1 MDHFAGSGL
10 EPIDCVLY
18 FKTKIAGSVKRI
30 MDKMMTI
37 TVILSYTVSLYGL
50 VFFSL
55 EVFFFSLMTQI
66 FFGLLGVKRDGMV
79 RVRTRLVSRIKSGPR
94 LVGRVGSEVRVSDSF
109 HILAVR
115 S

>member
-50 VFFSL
+50 VFSL
-55 EVFFFSLMTQI
+55 WKYFFSLMTQI

-79 RVRTRLVSRIKSGPR
+79 RVRTPPR
-94 LVGRVGSEVRVSDSF
+94 GSGRV
-109 HILAVR
+109 R
-115 S
+115 STG

>member
-1 MDHFAGSGL
+1 
-10 EPIDCVLY
+10 
-18 FKTKIAGSVKRI
+18 
-30 MDKMMTI
+30 
-37 TVILSYTVSLYGL
+37 
-50 VFFSL
+50 
-55 EVFFFSLMTQI
+55 MTQI

-115 S
+115 SSVRSRGRDALVRSGLHPHSRLARLQISWQCLLIYYSIA

>member
-1 MDHFAGSGL
+1 
-10 EPIDCVLY
+10 
-18 FKTKIAGSVKRI
+18 
-30 MDKMMTI
+30 
-37 TVILSYTVSLYGL
+37 
-50 VFFSL
+50 
-55 EVFFFSLMTQI
+55 MTQI

-115 S
+115 SSVRSRGRDALVRSGLHPHNQNISRLARLPISWQCLLIYYSIA